1 MSRLFVTGIF
11 AAMTAATAMTVSE
24 AARDAI
30 SDPHARSW
38 AVVGYSAL
46 RLAVVG
52 AFSYFVFVRAPSR
65 QPSRDAVA
73 LIACTVAVAA
83 VVLLQ
88 KPAEDGSAALVV
100 AGDVVALAS
109 CAWLLISVL
118 TLGRCFGVLPEVR
131 GLVREGP
138 YRLVRHPVYLGE
150 LGACAGLV
158 LAAPTA
164 WNLVIAAL
172 FTGAQAVRMR
182 LEERALTAEFP
193 EYTAYAHSTP
203 ALIPVLRASRGRVS
217 RLRPEMSTTHVRKG
231 SP

>member
-1 MSRLFVTGIF
+1 LSRLLVTGIF
-11 AAMTAATAMTVSE
+11 AAMTAATAVTVGE
-24 AARDAI
+24 AAQDAL
-30 SDPHARSW
+30 SNPHARSW

-65 QPSRDAVA
+65 QPSREPVAVV
-73 LIACTVAVAA
+73 ACTIAVAA

-100 AGDVVALAS
+100 AGDLVALAS
-109 CAWLLISVL
+109 CAWLLVSVL

-164 WNLVIAAL
+164 WNLVVAAL
-172 FTGAQAVRMR
+172 FTGAQTVRMR
-182 LEERALTAEFP
+182 LEERALAAEFP
-193 EYTAYAHSTP
+193 EYAAYAHATP
-203 ALIPVLRASRGRVS
+203 ALIPALGASRHRVP
-217 RLRPEMSTTHVRKG
+217 RTQHELSTTQIRKG

>member
-1 MSRLFVTGIF
+1 MSRLLVTGIF

-38 AVVGYSAL
+38 AVVG
-46 RLAVVG
+46 

-65 QPSRDAVA
+65 QPSRNAVA

-109 CAWLLISVL
+109 CAWLLISVSIVGL
-118 TLGRCFGVLPEVR
+118 LCRSDGAELRVVR
-131 GLVREGP
+131 PR
-138 YRLVRHPVYLGE
+138 
-150 LGACAGLV
+150 
-158 LAAPTA
+158 
-164 WNLVIAAL
+164 
-172 FTGAQAVRMR
+172 
-182 LEERALTAEFP
+182 
-193 EYTAYAHSTP
+193 
-203 ALIPVLRASRGRVS
+203 
-217 RLRPEMSTTHVRKG
+217 
-231 SP
+231 

>member
-1 MSRLFVTGIF
+1 MSRLLVTGIF
-11 AAMTAATAMTVSE
+11 AAMTAATAVTVSE
-24 AARDAI
+24 AAQDAL

-38 AVVGYSAL
+38 AVVGYTAL

-65 QPSRDAVA
+65 QPSRRPVA
-73 LIACTVAVAA
+73 LVACATAVAA

-100 AGDVVALAS
+100 AGDLLALAS
-109 CAWLLISVL
+109 CAWLLASVL

-138 YRLVRHPVYLGE
+138 YRFVRHPVYLGE

-164 WNLVIAAL
+164 WNLAIAAL
-172 FTGAQAVRMR
+172 FTGAQALRMR
-182 LEERALTAEFP
+182 LEENALAAEFP
-193 EYTAYAHSTP
+193 EYAAYAQATP
-203 ALIPVLRASRGRVS
+203 ALIPTLGASRRRVS
-217 RLRPEMSTTHVRKG
+217 RLQPELSTTQVRKG

>member
-1 MSRLFVTGIF
+1 MSRLLVTGIF
-11 AAMTAATAMTVSE
+11 AAMTAATAVSVSE
-24 AARDAI
+24 AARDAL

-38 AVVGYSAL
+38 AVVGYTAL
-46 RLAVVG
+46 RLAVVA

-65 QPSRDAVA
+65 QPSREPVA
-73 LIACTVAVAA
+73 LIACTVAVTA
-83 VVLLQ
+83 VVLLH

-109 CAWLLISVL
+109 CAWLLVSVI

-182 LEERALTAEFP
+182 LEEQALTAEFP
-193 EYTAYAHSTP
+193 EYAAYAHATP
-203 ALIPVLRASRGRVS
+203 ALIPALGASRRWMS
-217 RLRPEMSTTHVRKG
+217 RPQPELSITHVRKG